1 MPAASIAP
9 EISRIEDASTARW
22 LVQALAPARARI
34 RRVPT
39 QQAVERIR
47 MRVLGEGA
55 RKPRQA
61 AAA

>member
-22 LVQALAPARARI
+22 LVQALEPARARI
-34 RRVPT
+34 RRAPT

-47 MRVLGEGA
+47 MRVFGEGA